1 MNQAERRGRMAITVE
16 VNNGKKEVR
25 AEGFKSL
32 YEALGFVQV
41 EMNPQVV
48 ANGVIQYF
56 REQEAPSE
64 ARGNS
69 NENKRKN

>member
-1 MNQAERRGRMAITVE
+1 MNQGERRGKMAITVE
-16 VNNGKKEVR
+16 VNNGVKKVK

-41 EMNPQVV
+41 EMNPQIV
-48 ANGVIQYF
+48 ANAVIQYF
-56 REQEAPSE
+56 REQEDSSE

-69 NENKRKN
+69 NEDKRKN